1 MVKLRKTL
9 HDAMGSWN
17 RHATG
22 WHSANNAHHCT
33 WLFVGCDG
41 DSRVTAL

>member
-9 HDAMGSWN
+9 HDAMGGWN
-17 RHATG
+17 WHATG
-22 WHSANNAHHCT
+22 WLPAHSAHHCT
-33 WLFVGCDG
+33 WLFVGCDA